1 MWAFAG
7 VGVAYCRSLDA
18 SVFACFAYIHMPCI
32 RAHVKCS
39 SWEGLRVAERRSG
52 EHWVGWHGTFE
63 PSSSFGGECE
73 RDIVLGRCGW
83 EGFLGIEYSLDR
95 ETVALSL
102 SRRLKVCAM
111 PISSSLLLS
120 RPSLGKLTPSAP

>member
-7 VGVAYCRSLDA
+7 VGVAFCRSLGSGHA

-39 SWEGLRVAERRSG
+39 SWEGLRVAEREFG

-63 PSSSFGGECE
+63 PSSFGVSVSGMLCLV
-73 RDIVLGRCGW
+73 DA
-83 EGFLGIEYSLDR
+83 EG
-95 ETVALSL
+95 
-102 SRRLKVCAM
+102 KVFWA
-111 PISSSLLLS
+111 SSIASIG
-120 RPSLGKLTPSAP
+120 RPSPSPSRAG